1 MMRQNGTKNDKDC
14 TLQCAKAGGS
24 FVVVAPETKTVYQLD
39 DQQKPAGFAGQPVR
53 VSANYGIGANT
64 DNRDCEGGK
73 SDWGRRKYE
82 IIGATFY
89 SKKGAECSAAALKL
103 RTNHPVQNAQAGCV
117 EACHGTGRAGKP
129 LGKGCSKVVIH
140 LWLDLP
146 PSRDID

>member
-1 MMRQNGTKNDKDC
+1 MSALEVD
-14 TLQCAKAGGS
+14 
-24 FVVVAPETKTVYQLD
+24 FVTHIQAQTDGPEISLD
-39 DQQKPAGFAGQPVR
+39 TATRIDD
-53 VSANYGIGANT
+53 ANYGIGAKT
-64 DNRDCEGGK
+64 ANRACEGGK

-82 IIGATFY
+82 IIGAAFY